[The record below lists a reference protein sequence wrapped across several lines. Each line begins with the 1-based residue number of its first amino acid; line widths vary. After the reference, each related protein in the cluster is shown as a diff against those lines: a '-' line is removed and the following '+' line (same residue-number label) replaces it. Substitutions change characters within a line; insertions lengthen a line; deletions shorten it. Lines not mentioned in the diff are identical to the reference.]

1 MPKLAPAPE
10 RLLVATCLV
19 ATVDTTAGAALAQL
33 PTVERVVQVGCD
45 DCTGP
50 TQFSTIFDVAV
61 TDAGDIVVAD
71 RSAPMI
77 RAFDRVGKPR
87 WSTGRAGSGPGEYLF
102 PARIG
107 VGTDGGVTVLDMRQ
121 RRHTRLAKDG
131 ALIGSSS
138 FTGFL
143 AASAARR
150 GTGEVV
156 LLIDDFTGPHAIQ
169 RWPAGTRNPI
179 PHASL
184 PRHASTRGGFVQPSI
199 AVAPTGILAF
209 TIDPFVYRIG
219 RLGADGR
226 PMPDLVRDIPPLRRT
241 EAEIEELSARV
252 ASGRARRAAEGRS
265 PAVGGGSARAGV
277 DLSVKPHIILDGLRF
292 DDTGRLWVLT
302 MRGAGQTS
310 VFDIFAASGAFLGS
324 LTLPV
329 RVSTFSLGGPY
340 LVTAGEDAD
349 DIPRVTLWRV
359 QG

>member
-1 MPKLAPAPE
+1 MRHSLPFLGHLLLAAGA
-10 RLLVATCLV
+10 LA
-19 ATVDTTAGAALAQL
+19 AATAGSSQP
-33 PTVERVVQVGCD
+33 PTVERVVRIGCD

-61 TDAGDIVVAD
+61 TDSGDIVVID

-77 RAFDRVGKPR
+77 RAFDRTGKPR
-87 WSTGRAGSGPGEYLF
+87 WSTGRGGNGPGEFVF
-102 PARIG
+102 PTRVAIG
-107 VGTDGGVTVLDMRQ
+107 PDGTVGVLDMRQ

-143 AASAARR
+143 AASAARG

-156 LLIDDFTGPHAIQ
+156 LLIDDFAGPHAIQ

-184 PRHASTRGGFVQPSI
+184 PRHTSTRGSGAQPSI
-199 AVAPTGILAF
+199 AIASAGVLAF

-219 RLGADGR
+219 RLGTDGR
-226 PMPDLVRDIPPLRRT
+226 PMPDIARDIPPLRRT
-241 EAEIEELSARV
+241 EAEIKELSGRL
-252 ASGRARRAAEGRS
+252 ASGPGRRAAEGRS
-265 PAVGGGSARAGV
+265 PASGGGSARAGV
-277 DLSVKPHIILDGLRF
+277 DLSVKPHIIMDGLRF
-292 DDTGRLWVLT
+292 DDAGRLWVLT
-302 MRGAGQTS
+302 MRGVGQES
-310 VFDIFAASGAFLGS
+310 VFDIFSASGVFLGS

-329 RVSTFSLGGPY
+329 RVTTFSLAGPY
-340 LVTAGEDAD
+340 LATAGEDAS

-359 QG
+359 RG